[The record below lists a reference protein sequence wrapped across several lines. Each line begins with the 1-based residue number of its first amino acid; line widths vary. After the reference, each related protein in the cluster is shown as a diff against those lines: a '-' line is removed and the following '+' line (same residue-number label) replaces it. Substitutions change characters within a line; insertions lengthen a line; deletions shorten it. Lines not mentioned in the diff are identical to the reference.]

1 MRTRTLL
8 MVCRRRA
15 CNSSDSPP
23 HRGDK
28 GECSRYNSA
37 YHSVAFDYVKH
48 NNFICKNGRKNP
60 CTYCGLYNHHVSK
73 CWKRLAA
80 FRKLSKQRQRERRMQ
95 KVCTHCQKRGH
106 LVDQCWTL
114 HPTIRPQPQKQLDKK
129 IGKNGSGDSIID
141 VSQMIHKRMM
151 FCSKSHRSVGL
162 VRNGWIS

>member
-1 MRTRTLL
+1 M
-8 MVCRRRA
+8 
-15 CNSSDSPP
+15 
-23 HRGDK
+23 
-28 GECSRYNSA
+28 
-37 YHSVAFDYVKH
+37 
-48 NNFICKNGRKNP
+48 NGKNP

-73 CWKRLAA
+73 CWKRLTA

-141 VSQMIHKRMM
+141 VSQDDSQEDDVQQK
-151 FCSKSHRSVGL
+151 KSPFSWFGKKWL
-162 VRNGWIS
+162 DFLTK